1 MAKKRNAGRRATAAS
16 QSRQKIPAWAWL
28 VGGGVLALL
37 LVGGLF
43 YLGYQGTAIANS
55 IEGAAVLP
63 DAGRGHQEGDI
74 AYTSD
79 VPVGGIH
86 NAEWQNCGIY
96 DQPVRTEN
104 AIHSMEHGAVWIAYR
119 PDLPADQVETL
130 RNLVRQEQ
138 AGQQQ
143 RWVLLAP
150 KPDIEDPI
158 VVTAWRVQLR
168 VENASDERI
177 LQFIRKYQQG
187 PFTPEPGATCTFGGI
202 GQPLS

>member
-1 MAKKRNAGRRATAAS
+1 MTAAS
-16 QSRQKIPAWAWL
+16 QSRQKIPTWVWL
-28 VGGGVLALL
+28 AGGGVLALL

-63 DAGRGHQEGDI
+63 DPGRGHQDGDI
-74 AYTSD
+74 AYTGD

-86 NAEWQNCGIY
+86 NPEWQNCGIY
-96 DQPVRTEN
+96 DQPVRSEN

-119 PDLPADQVETL
+119 PDLPADQVEAL

-150 KPDIEDPI
+150 KPDLEDPI

-168 VENASDERI
+168 VDNASDERI
-177 LQFIRKYQQG
+177 LQFIKKYQQG
-187 PFTPEPGATCTFGGI
+187 PFTPEPGAQCTFGGI
-202 GQPLS
+202 GEPLS